1 MRAKR
6 FQKVNSTNGNFVVLK
21 NPSEN
26 KIVSFLVQ
34 QIGPWE
40 TPNVSTKLLCVW
52 DQTQATCWL
61 FVEYKI
67 KCVYNFNNIA
77 QSQVI
82 FIDIDSYFLR
92 RKLHFYSQAC
102 LLKLTI
108 HSSFLIILA

>member
-26 KIVSFLVQ
+26 KIVSLLVQ
-34 QIGPWE
+34 QIRSGQ

-67 KCVYNFNNIA
+67 KFIYNFNNIA
-77 QSQVI
+77 SQ
-82 FIDIDSYFLR
+82 
-92 RKLHFYSQAC
+92 
-102 LLKLTI
+102 LLIAISML
-108 HSSFLIILA
+108 